1 MVSYGSHSSEVSKVL
16 KTPKFVLRYGNVSGK
31 QRFALKRKI
40 NYKLRES
47 KYQEYLNEYN
57 TFVLYDWENSGA
69 GSLVDSS
76 YNLPSL
82 WKEFITE
89 GISKGAIN
97 DKLPTVFMKRKL
109 ANSALG
115 HCLGLDF
122 LTDPSES
129 EHEYRC
135 MFQTVQDI
143 PSLSQLILFNSMPNV
158 PVRLKLHTIGININF
173 GCKRSLISNGGD
185 QDTEMS
191 EAVSYIQ
198 PLLEESSRMYRNL
211 NYWKLL
217 KIARNNK
224 KDEPLDQ
231 STRIKSQV
239 KLLLSQLAT
248 NRITSPSVTDHGGH
262 NWLIFTRRRLIDK
275 TTSSIQQARAPQM
288 LLDDQ
293 LKYWVLLPISIVMVL
308 TGVLKQYI
316 MTLITGS
323 SANEAQPRVKLTE
336 WQYLQWA
343 QLLIGNGGNLS
354 SDAFAAKKEF
364 LVKDLTEERHLAK
377 AKQQGGS
384 QAGEVP
390 NPFNDPNMSNAMMN
404 MAKGNMASFIPQTII
419 MWWVNH
425 FFAGFILMQ
434 LPFPLTA
441 KFKEMLQTGIICQDL
456 DVRWV
461 SSISWYFISVLG
473 LNPVYNL
480 IGLNDQDM
488 GIQAGIGGP
497 QGPQGPP
504 QSQVDKA
511 MHAMA
516 NDLTIIQHETC
527 LDNVE
532 QRVLKQYM

>member
-1 MVSYGSHSSEVSKVL
+1 
-16 KTPKFVLRYGNVSGK
+16 
-31 QRFALKRKI
+31 
-40 NYKLRES
+40 
-47 KYQEYLNEYN
+47 
-57 TFVLYDWENSGA
+57 
-69 GSLVDSS
+69 
-76 YNLPSL
+76 
-82 WKEFITE
+82 
-89 GISKGAIN
+89 
-97 DKLPTVFMKRKL
+97 
-109 ANSALG
+109 
-115 HCLGLDF
+115 
-122 LTDPSES
+122 
-129 EHEYRC
+129 
-135 MFQTVQDI
+135 
-143 PSLSQLILFNSMPNV
+143 
-158 PVRLKLHTIGININF
+158 
-173 GCKRSLISNGGD
+173 
-185 QDTEMS
+185 
-191 EAVSYIQ
+191 
-198 PLLEESSRMYRNL
+198 
-211 NYWKLL
+211 
-217 KIARNNK
+217 
-224 KDEPLDQ
+224 
-231 STRIKSQV
+231 
-239 KLLLSQLAT
+239 
-248 NRITSPSVTDHGGH
+248 
-262 NWLIFTRRRLIDK
+262 
-275 TTSSIQQARAPQM
+275 M

-497 QGPQGPP
+497 QGPQDPP

>member
-1 MVSYGSHSSEVSKVL
+1 M
-16 KTPKFVLRYGNVSGK
+16 T
-31 QRFALKRKI
+31 I
-40 NYKLRES
+40 NQHL
-47 KYQEYLNEYN
+47 Q
-57 TFVLYDWENSGA
+57 
-69 GSLVDSS
+69 
-76 YNLPSL
+76 
-82 WKEFITE
+82 
-89 GISKGAIN
+89 
-97 DKLPTVFMKRKL
+97 
-109 ANSALG
+109 
-115 HCLGLDF
+115 
-122 LTDPSES
+122 
-129 EHEYRC
+129 
-135 MFQTVQDI
+135 
-143 PSLSQLILFNSMPNV
+143 QLLFN
-158 PVRLKLHTIGININF
+158 R
-173 GCKRSLISNGGD
+173 
-185 QDTEMS
+185 
-191 EAVSYIQ
+191 
-198 PLLEESSRMYRNL
+198 
-211 NYWKLL
+211 
-217 KIARNNK
+217 
-224 KDEPLDQ
+224 
-231 STRIKSQV
+231 
-239 KLLLSQLAT
+239 
-248 NRITSPSVTDHGGH
+248 
-262 NWLIFTRRRLIDK
+262 IDK

-377 AKQQGGS
+377 AKQQDGS